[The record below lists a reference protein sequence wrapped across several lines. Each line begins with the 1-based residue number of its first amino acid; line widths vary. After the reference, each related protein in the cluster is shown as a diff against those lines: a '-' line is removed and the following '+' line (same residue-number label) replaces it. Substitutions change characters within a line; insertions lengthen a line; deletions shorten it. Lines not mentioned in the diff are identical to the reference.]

1 MTMNLELRDLLD
13 EDLAIFFEQQLDPD
27 ANWMAAFTAK
37 DPADRTAFER
47 HWERIR
53 SDPQVIIRT
62 ILVGGAVAGHVSSY
76 VEDGGPEIT
85 YWLGKAFWGR
95 GIASAAL
102 RSFLDQVNPA
112 RPMRARVAK
121 DNPASLRVLQ
131 KCGFQIIG
139 EDRGFAQARGVET
152 EEYILTLAAA

>member
-1 MTMNLELRDLLD
+1 MTMILELRDLLD

-37 DPADRTAFER
+37 DPADHAAFER

-53 SDPQVIIRT
+53 SNPQVIIRT

-102 RSFLDQVNPA
+102 QSFLDKVNPA